1 MRRPLLKA
9 TGDAERQLLTDS
21 EIDEGFKFIMENAP
35 LTSEDNE
42 TLIWV
47 TKQKNNPESPVFKV
61 PMLLVKE
68 AIANIRNQMNLV
80 KTNYCSPVC
89 IRGYF

>member
-1 MRRPLLKA
+1 MRRPLFKA

-35 LTSEDNE
+35 LTNEDNE

-47 TKQKNNPESPVFKV
+47 TKQRNNPASP
-61 PMLLVKE
+61 
-68 AIANIRNQMNLV
+68 
-80 KTNYCSPVC
+80 
-89 IRGYF
+89 